1 MEGVKGRHSFIE
13 GIGNTLVFLHIAIG
27 FSRFGRI
34 FACFAGDPGIV
45 ELNEGQL
52 VQGFT
57 DTGHNCKG
65 RRKKVIKPPLNIGND
80 IMEGGSDIGSASPK
94 AFQIPKAIFA
104 TDRPR
109 FLKKAI
115 TTMIPPQITPK
126 PLFAIPVNLATAAH
140 AA

>member
-13 GIGNTLVFLHIAIG
+13 GIGNAFIFLNIPIG
-27 FSRFGRI
+27 FSGLGRI

-57 DTGHNCKG
+57 NTGHNCKG
-65 RRKKVIKPPLNIGND
+65 RRKKVIKPSLNIGND
-80 IMEGGSDIGSASPK
+80 IMEGGSDIGSTSPQSVPDTQGNIRHGQAK
-94 AFQIPKAIFA
+94 V
-104 TDRPR
+104 
-109 FLKKAI
+109 LKKEI

>member
-1 MEGVKGRHSFIE
+1 M
-13 GIGNTLVFLHIAIG
+13 TLWKAVPILEAQ
-27 FSRFGRI
+27 
-34 FACFAGDPGIV
+34 A
-45 ELNEGQL
+45 
-52 VQGFT
+52 
-57 DTGHNCKG
+57 
-65 RRKKVIKPPLNIGND
+65 
-80 IMEGGSDIGSASPK
+80 PK

-115 TTMIPPQITPK
+115 TTMIQPQITPK

>member
-1 MEGVKGRHSFIE
+1 ME
-13 GIGNTLVFLHIAIG
+13 AQ
-27 FSRFGRI
+27 
-34 FACFAGDPGIV
+34 A
-45 ELNEGQL
+45 
-52 VQGFT
+52 
-57 DTGHNCKG
+57 
-65 RRKKVIKPPLNIGND
+65 
-80 IMEGGSDIGSASPK
+80 PK

-109 FLKKAI
+109 FLKKEI